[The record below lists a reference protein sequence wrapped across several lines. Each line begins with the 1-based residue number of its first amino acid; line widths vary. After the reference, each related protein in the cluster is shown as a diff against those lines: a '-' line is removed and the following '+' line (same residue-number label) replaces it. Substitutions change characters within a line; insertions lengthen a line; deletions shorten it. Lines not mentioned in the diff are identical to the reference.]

1 MTDTRLLVYRG
12 NSPTSELKSARLSN
26 YKRSEYPEDSSCA
39 EFLLCGGFALYPEDS
54 SCAEFVGW
62 ASTGYFRFSLQRQ
75 PGRHAAEKGGTGL
88 HTRGTGMQGKAFIPE
103 CWLGTTARHDPMCQN
118 ICACKADMSHELS
131 STLASPHRMV
141 CKRSNSAPALM
152 RQHATKAVDERF
164 EPKAFLAWHDRFDG
178 IGSLQ
183 VMMEQDSAPSPQSNQ
198 FLSSHLEGTIQ
209 LDASRGCLE
218 AAARSSISSII
229 GPWIDAEDES
239 DEELVC
245 PTPPRLRR
253 GDHEALS

>member
-1 MTDTRLLVYRG
+1 M
-12 NSPTSELKSARLSN
+12 SAL
-26 YKRSEYPEDSSCA
+26 
-39 EFLLCGGFALYPEDS
+39 
-54 SCAEFVGW
+54 
-62 ASTGYFRFSLQRQ
+62 
-75 PGRHAAEKGGTGL
+75 
-88 HTRGTGMQGKAFIPE
+88 MQGKAFIPE
-103 CWLGTTARHDPMCQN
+103 CWLGTTARNDPMCQN

-183 VMMEQDSAPSPQSNQ
+183 VMMEQDSAPSPQSIQ
-198 FLSSHLEGTIQ
+198 VLSSHLEGTIQ

-253 GDHEALS
+253 GDHEALSYPTRARMR

>member
-1 MTDTRLLVYRG
+1 
-12 NSPTSELKSARLSN
+12 
-26 YKRSEYPEDSSCA
+26 
-39 EFLLCGGFALYPEDS
+39 
-54 SCAEFVGW
+54 
-62 ASTGYFRFSLQRQ
+62 
-75 PGRHAAEKGGTGL
+75 
-88 HTRGTGMQGKAFIPE
+88 MQGKAFIPE
-103 CWLGTTARHDPMCQN
+103 CWLGTTARNDPMCQN

-253 GDHEALS
+253 GDHEALSYPTRARMR